1 MNPEILFALLL
12 FLLPLY
18 FLLTRR
24 SSKRL
29 PPGSL
34 GLPIIG
40 QTLSFL
46 NAMRKNTAE
55 KWLQNRTRKYGPVSK
70 MNLFGTPTVFLQGQ
84 AANKFIYTCDGDT
97 LSSQQP
103 LSVKRICGERN
114 IFELSGLEHRRVRG
128 ALVSFLK
135 PEVLK
140 QYVGMMDERIRK
152 HFEMHWHGKQ
162 KVMAMPLMKTLTFNL
177 MSSLIMGIEQGSK
190 RDVPVKLF
198 QQLMEGLI
206 SVPINLP
213 FTRFNRSLQASE
225 KIREIVMDLI
235 REKRV
240 ALDHQNASP
249 QQDLITSLLSL
260 RNDHNS
266 VALSDEEI
274 VDNAIIIMIGGHDTS
289 SILLAFLIRLLAK
302 DPSVYAGVVQEQE
315 EIAKNKASNELL
327 TWDDLGR
334 MKYTWRVAMESL
346 RMNPPV
352 FFSFRKVL
360 KDFNYE
366 GYLIPKGWQVMWA
379 ACMTHMDGS
388 IFPNPSDFDPK
399 HFERQSS
406 IPPYSFMG
414 FGGGPRI
421 CPGYEFARLETL
433 ITMHYL
439 VNRFTWKRCIPDI
452 SFPEIQCQL

>member
-1 MNPEILFALLL
+1 
-12 FLLPLY
+12 
-18 FLLTRR
+18 
-24 SSKRL
+24 
-29 PPGSL
+29 
-34 GLPIIG
+34 
-40 QTLSFL
+40 
-46 NAMRKNTAE
+46 MRKNTAE

-114 IFELSGLEHRRVRG
+114 LFELSGLEHRRVRG

-177 MSSLIMGIEQGSK
+177 MSSLIMGIEQG
-190 RDVPVKLF
+190 F
-198 QQLMEGLI
+198 
-206 SVPINLP
+206 
-213 FTRFNRSLQASE
+213 
-225 KIREIVMDLI
+225 
-235 REKRV
+235 
-240 ALDHQNASP
+240 
-249 QQDLITSLLSL
+249 
-260 RNDHNS
+260 
-266 VALSDEEI
+266 
-274 VDNAIIIMIGGHDTS
+274 
-289 SILLAFLIRLLAK
+289 LAK

-346 RMNPPV
+346 RINPP
-352 FFSFRKVL
+352 
-360 KDFNYE
+360 
-366 GYLIPKGWQVMWA
+366 VMWA

-433 ITMHYL
+433 ITVHYL
-439 VNRFTWKRCIPDI
+439 VNMFTWKLCCPEI
-452 SFPEIQCQL
+452 SFLGIQCQLSRMD